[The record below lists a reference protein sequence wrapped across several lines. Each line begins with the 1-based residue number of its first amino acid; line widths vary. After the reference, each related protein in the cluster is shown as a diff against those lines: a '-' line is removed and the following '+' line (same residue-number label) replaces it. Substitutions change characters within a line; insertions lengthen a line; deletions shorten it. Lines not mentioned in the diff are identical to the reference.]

1 MGLKVSFIIQTKSLL
16 LIEFIKIKSILS
28 DLEYKNS
35 IIEQIGNT
43 PLIKLNRINKG
54 FKPQIFAKLESAN
67 PGGSVKD
74 RIGFNM
80 IADAEK
86 RGELKSGGTIIEATS
101 GNTGIGL
108 AITAAVKGYKCVFVV
123 TSKVS
128 DEKINYLK
136 ALGAEV
142 IVVSNLAD
150 PHEPEYYVNVAK
162 RLHEEIPDSFFAYQY
177 SNPSNPEIHYKTTGP
192 EIWRQTDGKIT
203 HFVSSIGTGGT
214 ISGTGKFLK
223 EKNPNIQVVGAD
235 PLGSIFK
242 RYKET
247 GEIIKGTPYL
257 VEGIGQDCLPENVHF
272 QYIDEIVN
280 ISDKDSF
287 AAARRLTKEEGIFCG
302 GSTGTIV
309 HVTLEVAKK
318 CTKDDVIVFIVCD
331 TGERYLSKLHNE
343 DWLRSNKMLDTEIKT
358 LRDISDRK
366 KSLGIEEIV
375 SIKEDDKVKDV
386 LELITKTGYTQIPV
400 LKGKQSVGS
409 IREDRLLAKLVE
421 NPLLYNSLI
430 KDVME
435 ESFPVLDAKADIQH
449 VKETFKDNFAILV
462 SDFGLVT
469 DIITRYDLLNLSE

>member
-1 MGLKVSFIIQTKSLL
+1 
-16 LIEFIKIKSILS
+16 
-28 DLEYKNS
+28 LEYKNS

-43 PLIKLNRINKG
+43 PLIKLNRINKEL
-54 FKPQIFAKLESAN
+54 KPQIFAKLESAN

-74 RIGFNM
+74 RIGFSM
-80 IADAEK
+80 IEDAERK
-86 RGELKSGGTIIEATS
+86 GILKPGGTIIEATS

-108 AITAAVKGYKCVFVV
+108 AITAAVKGYKCIFVV

-128 DEKINYLK
+128 EEKINYLK
-136 ALGAEV
+136 ALGSEV
-142 IVVSNLAD
+142 IVVSNLAEPED
-150 PHEPEYYVNVAK
+150 PEYYVNVAK
-162 RLHEEIPDSFFAYQY
+162 RLHKEIPNSFFAYQY

-214 ISGTGKFLK
+214 ISGTGRFLK
-223 EKNPNIQVVGAD
+223 EKNPNVQVIGAD

-242 RYKET
+242 HYKET
-247 GEIIKGTPYL
+247 GEVIKGTPYL

-272 QYIDEIVN
+272 QYIDKIVN
-280 ISDKDSF
+280 LSDKDSF

-309 HVTLEVAKK
+309 HVALETAKH
-318 CTKDDVIVFIVCD
+318 CSKDDVIVFIVCD
-331 TGERYLSKLHNE
+331 TGERYLSKVHNE
-343 DWLRSNKMLDTEIKT
+343 DWLKLNRMLDTEVRT

-386 LELITKTGYTQIPV
+386 LELITETGYTQIPV
-400 LKGKQSVGS
+400 LRGKQSIGA
-409 IREDRLLAKLVE
+409 IREGRLLSKLVD
-421 NPLLYNSLI
+421 NPTLYNSLI
-430 KDVME
+430 KEVME
-435 ESFPVLDAKADIQH
+435 ESFPILEAKTEISE
-449 VKETFKDNFAILV
+449 VKNLLKKNAAILV

-469 DIITRYDLLNLSE
+469 DIITRYDLINIQ

>member
-1 MGLKVSFIIQTKSLL
+1 M
-16 LIEFIKIKSILS
+16 EF
-28 DLEYKNS
+28 KNS

-43 PLIKLNRINKG
+43 PLIKLNKINKG
-54 FKPQIFAKLESAN
+54 LKPQIFAKLESAN

-74 RIGFNM
+74 RIGYNM
-80 IADAEK
+80 IADAEEK
-86 RGELKSGGTIIEATS
+86 GILKPGGTIIEATS

-108 AITAAVKGYKCVFVV
+108 AITAAVKDYKCIFVV

-136 ALGAEV
+136 ALGSEV

-150 PHEPEYYVNVAK
+150 PEDDEYYVNVAK
-162 RLHEEIPDSFFAYQY
+162 RLNKEIPNSFFAYQY

-214 ISGTGKFLK
+214 ISGTGRFLK
-223 EKNPNIQVVGAD
+223 EKNPDIQVIGAD

-242 RYKET
+242 HYKET

-272 QYIDEIVN
+272 QYIDKIIN

-309 HVTLEVAKK
+309 HVALDISKGLS
-318 CTKDDVIVFIVCD
+318 KDDVVVFIVCD

-343 DWLRSNKMLDTEIKT
+343 DWLRSNKMLDTELRT

-386 LELITKTGYTQIPV
+386 LELITKTGYTHIPV
-400 LKGKQSVGS
+400 LRGRQSVGS
-409 IREDRLLAKLVE
+409 IREGRLLSKLVDK
-421 NPLLYNSLI
+421 PTLYNNSI

-435 ESFPVLDAKADIQH
+435 ESFPILDAKTEISE
-449 VKETFKDNFAILV
+449 VKKILKENAAVLV

-469 DIITRYDLLNLSE
+469 DIITRYDLINLSA

>member
-1 MGLKVSFIIQTKSLL
+1 M
-16 LIEFIKIKSILS
+16 
-28 DLEYKNS
+28 EYKNS

-43 PLIKLNRINKG
+43 PLIKLNKINRG
-54 FKPQIFAKLESAN
+54 LKPQIFAKLESAN

-74 RIGFNM
+74 RIGYNM
-80 IADAEK
+80 IVDAEQK
-86 RGELKSGGTIIEATS
+86 GILKPGGTIIEATS

-108 AITAAVKGYKCVFVV
+108 AITAAVKGYRCIFVV

-136 ALGAEV
+136 ALGSEV
-142 IVVSNLAD
+142 IVVSNLVD
-150 PHEPEYYVNVAK
+150 PDDPEYYVNVAK
-162 RLHEEIPDSFFAYQY
+162 RLHREISNSFFAYQY

-214 ISGTGKFLK
+214 ISGTGRFLK
-223 EKNPNIQVVGAD
+223 EKNPNIQVIGAD

-242 RYKET
+242 HYKDT

-272 QYIDEIVN
+272 QYIDKIIN

-309 HVTLEVAKK
+309 HVALEISKNLS
-318 CTKDDVIVFIVCD
+318 KDDVVVFIVCD
-331 TGERYLSKLHNE
+331 TGERYLSKVHNE
-343 DWLRSNKMLDTEIKT
+343 DWLKLNRMLDTEVRT

-366 KSLGIEEIV
+366 KALGIEEIV

-400 LKGKQSVGS
+400 LRGKQSVGS
-409 IREDRLLAKLVE
+409 IREGRLLSKLVDK
-421 NPLLYNSLI
+421 PTLYNSLI
-430 KDVME
+430 KEVMG
-435 ESFPVLDAKADIQH
+435 ESFPILEAKTDISD
-449 VKETFKDNFAILV
+449 VKKLFKDHPAVLV

-469 DIITRYDLLNLSE
+469 DIITRYDLINLDSK

>member
-1 MGLKVSFIIQTKSLL
+1 M
-16 LIEFIKIKSILS
+16 
-28 DLEYKNS
+28 EYKNS

-43 PLIKLNRINKG
+43 PLIKLNKINKG
-54 FKPQIFAKLESAN
+54 LKPQIFAKLESAN

-74 RIGFNM
+74 RIGYNM

-86 RGELKSGGTIIEATS
+86 RAELKPGGIIIEATS

-108 AITAAVKGYKCVFVV
+108 AITAAVKGYKCIFVV

-128 DEKINYLK
+128 HEKINYLK

-142 IVVSNLAD
+142 IVVSNLAEPED
-150 PHEPEYYVNVAK
+150 PEYYVNVAK
-162 RLHEEIPDSFFAYQY
+162 RLHKEMPNSFFAYQY

-223 EKNPNIQVVGAD
+223 EKNPNIQVIGAD

-242 RYKET
+242 HYKET

-272 QYIDEIVN
+272 QYIDEIIN

-309 HVTLEVAKK
+309 HVALDIAKH
-318 CTKDDVIVFIVCD
+318 CSKDDVIVFIVCD
-331 TGERYLSKLHNE
+331 TGERYLSKVHNE
-343 DWLRSNKMLDTEIKT
+343 EWLRLNRMLDTEMKT

-366 KSLGIEEIV
+366 KATGIEEIV
-375 SIKEDDKVKDV
+375 SVKEDDKVKLV
-386 LELITKTGYTQIPV
+386 LELIAKTGYTQIPV
-400 LKGKQSVGS
+400 LKGKQSIGA
-409 IREDRLLAKLVE
+409 IRENRLLAKLVD

-430 KDVME
+430 RDVME
-435 ESFPVLDAKADIQH
+435 ESFPVLDAKTDIKQ
-449 VKETFKDNFAILV
+449 VKETLKDHLAVLV

-469 DIITRYDLLNLSE
+469 DIITRYDLINLDNKE